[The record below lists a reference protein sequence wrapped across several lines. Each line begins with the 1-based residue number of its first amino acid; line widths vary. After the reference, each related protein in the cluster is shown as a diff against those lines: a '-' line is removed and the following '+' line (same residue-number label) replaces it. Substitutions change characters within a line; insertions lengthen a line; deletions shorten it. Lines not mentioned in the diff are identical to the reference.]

1 MVREP
6 GQPVAG
12 RYHLV
17 EVIGRGGMGAVW
29 RARDETLGRDV
40 AVKELVLPPVV
51 GKAERDAFCARTIRE
66 ARSAAGLKH
75 PGIVT
80 IHDVI
85 QQNGLPWIIMELV
98 AGRSLADVIDSGGPL
113 PPATVARIGLR
124 ILDALRAA
132 HAAGIVHRDV
142 KPANVL
148 LEGGSP
154 GTERVVLTDFG
165 IAAVEGDAAIT
176 QSGLILGTPAFM
188 APEQARGLRAT
199 ERSDL
204 WSLGATLYAAAEGGP
219 PYRGPSSGA
228 VFMAL
233 ATEEPR
239 PPVHAGPL
247 TPVLRGLLR
256 KDPEHRLSAD
266 QTARLLRHVAD
277 GVRPHPR
284 GRANIS
290 GAEPATYVES
300 PPPQAEP
307 SPQAGAAFQPGASP
321 HAAGTP
327 PQAGGSPQAGTHPRG
342 EAPPLFSQSPQE
354 LFEAFRSTLT
364 GPPGSPTWAQIP
376 GLWWAEVWRRP
387 WTPIWRFPPEERL
400 RRAAVFSPL
409 TLLYP
414 PFGFVFGLIIVIM
427 MHRRGDH
434 GWQYKVAL
442 VPVLLGGLVVALLVI
457 GSLAA
462 AVSPPG

>member
-1 MVREP
+1 MAQDP
-6 GQPVAG
+6 GRLVAG

-51 GKAERDAFCARTIRE
+51 GTAERAAFCARTIRE
-66 ARSAAGLKH
+66 ARSAARLKH

-85 QQNGLPWIIMELV
+85 QQDGLPWIIMEFV
-98 AGRSLADVIDSGGPL
+98 TGRSLAELIESAGPL
-113 PPATVARIGLR
+113 PPAQVARIGLR

-148 LEGGSP
+148 LETRSPAGGLDE
-154 GTERVVLTDFG
+154 GERVVLTDFG
-165 IAAVEGDAAIT
+165 IAALEGDATIT

-188 APEQARGLRAT
+188 APEQARGLQAT

-204 WSLGATLYAAAEGGP
+204 WSLGATLYAAVEGGP

-239 PPVHAGPL
+239 RPVRAGPL
-247 TPVLRGLLR
+247 APVLGGLLR
-256 KDPEHRLSAD
+256 KNAAHRLSGD
-266 QTARLLRHVAD
+266 KTAVLLRQVAD
-277 GVRPHPR
+277 GVTGPHSQGRQTSPHAPPPDAAPPR
-284 GRANIS
+284 
-290 GAEPATYVES
+290 ATAPPHATA
-300 PPPQAEP
+300 PPPQDA
-307 SPQAGAAFQPGASP
+307 Q
-321 HAAGTP
+321 P
-327 PQAGGSPQAGTHPRG
+327 PQAAV
-342 EAPPLFSQSPQE
+342 PPLFSQSPQQ
-354 LFEAFRSTLT
+354 LFDSFRSTLS
-364 GPPGSPTWAQIP
+364 GPPGAPTWAQIP
-376 GLWWAEVWRRP
+376 RLWWAEIWWHP
-387 WTPIWRFPPEERL
+387 LTPFWRFPPGERL
-400 RRAAVFSPL
+400 RRAAVLSPF

-414 PFGFVFGLIIVIM
+414 PFGFVYGLVIVIM

-434 GWQYKVAL
+434 GWQYRVAL
-442 VPVLLGGLVVALLVI
+442 IPVLAGAVVVALLVL
-457 GSLAA
+457 GFFANLVNPAA
-462 AVSPPG
+462 